1 MKKQYII
8 LILLLLCSSLLFSQV
23 EKGKWYVAANSNL
36 GLDIGKTKYESSN
49 GLTSEYKYTEFN
61 FSPSAGYFVIDKL
74 AAGLF
79 IDYQYYKDVDQDDND
94 EFKSSSFMLGPF
106 AKYYII
112 EYKKIWP
119 YVGVGVGFG
128 SGKSEMDGEE
138 YEKYKMSTF
147 RVGGGATYFLNK
159 NVGFDL
165 FLGYNKD
172 VEKYENN
179 DAGYK
184 SSNSSETDDDIYS
197 AFKMSIGI
205 VVTFGK

>member
-8 LILLLLCSSLLFSQV
+8 LMLLCICSSILFAQI
-23 EKGKWYVAANSNL
+23 EKGKWYLAANSNL

-49 GLTSEYKYTEFN
+49 GVNSEYKYTEFN

-79 IDYQYYKDVDQDDND
+79 IDYEYYKDIDQDDND
-94 EFKSSSFMLGPF
+94 TWKENSFIIGPF

-112 EYKKIWP
+112 EYKKLWP

-128 SGKSEMDGEE
+128 SGKSESNGEE

-147 RVGGGATYFLNK
+147 RIGGGATYFVSD

-165 FLGYNKD
+165 FLGYNRD
-172 VEKYENN
+172 VDKYENS
-179 DAGYK
+179 DAAK
-184 SSNSSETDDDIYS
+184 SASSSDTDDYIYG
-197 AFKMSIGI
+197 AFKISIGI

>member
-8 LILLLLCSSLLFSQV
+8 LMLLCICSSILFAQV
-23 EKGKWYVAANSNL
+23 EKGKWYLAANSNL

-49 GLTSEYKYTEFN
+49 GVNSEYKYTEFN

-79 IDYQYYKDVDQDDND
+79 IDYEYYKDIDQDDND
-94 EFKSSSFMLGPF
+94 TWKENSFIIGPF

-112 EYKKIWP
+112 EYKKLWP

-128 SGKSEMDGEE
+128 SGKSESNGEE

-147 RVGGGATYFLNK
+147 RIGGGATYFLND

-165 FLGYNKD
+165 FLGYNYD
-172 VEKYENN
+172 VDKYENSE
-179 DAGYK
+179 AGKK
-184 SSNSSETDDDIYS
+184 SSSSSGTSDYIYS
-197 AFKMSIGI
+197 AFKMSIG
-205 VVTFGK
+205 VVVAFGK

>member
-8 LILLLLCSSLLFSQV
+8 LLLLCICSSIVFAQV
-23 EKGKWYVAANSNL
+23 EKGKWYLAANSNL

-49 GLTSEYKYTEFN
+49 GVNSEYKYTEFN

-94 EFKSSSFMLGPF
+94 EDKSSSFIIGPF
-106 AKYYII
+106 AKYYIM
-112 EYKKIWP
+112 EYKKLWP
-119 YVGVGVGFG
+119 YVGVGAGFG
-128 SGKSEMDGEE
+128 SGKSESNGEE
-138 YEKYKMSTF
+138 YENYKMSTLRF
-147 RVGGGATYFLNK
+147 GGGATYFLSD

-172 VEKYENN
+172 VFKYENVEV
-179 DAGYK
+179 GYK
-184 SSNSSETDDDIYS
+184 SSNSSDTYDDIYGE
-197 AFKMSIGI
+197 FKMSIGVI
-205 VVTFGK
+205 VTFGK

>member
-8 LILLLLCSSLLFSQV
+8 LMLLLLCSSLLFSQV
-23 EKGKWYVAANSNL
+23 EKGKWYIAGNSNL

-49 GLTSEYKYTEFN
+49 GITDEYKYTEFN

-79 IDYQYYKDVDQDDND
+79 IDYNYYKDINQADDD
-94 EFKSSSFMLGPF
+94 TWKSNSFIIGPF
-106 AKYYII
+106 AKYYIL
-112 EYKKIWP
+112 EYKKLWP

-128 SGKSEMDGEE
+128 SGKSELNGEE

-147 RVGGGATYFLNK
+147 RIGGGATYFLSE

-172 VEKYENN
+172 VDKSEIDE
-179 DAGYK
+179 AGYK
-184 SSNSSETDDDIYS
+184 SSNSSDTSDDIYS
-197 AFKMSIGI
+197 AFKMSIGV